1 MHVMHVP
8 VRCHDTKFIEPHPL
22 MLLQDLADNLS
33 LYLRARGLQDLLER
47 RGIAALHRLAG
58 AVLIQAALEIAAGVT
73 TIHGRT
79 ESRHGQGD
87 KHQDDQLFFHVEV
100 SA

>member
-8 VRCHDTKFIEPHPL
+8 VRCDDTKFIEPDPL

-33 LYLRARGLQDLLER
+33 PYLRPRRLQDFLER
-47 RGIAALHRLAG
+47 RGIAVLHRLAG
-58 AVLIQAALEIAAGVT
+58 TVLIQAALEIATGVT
-73 TIHGRT
+73 SIYDRT
-79 ESRHGQGD
+79 KCWRGQDGKQQGD
-87 KHQDDQLFFHVEV
+87 QTFFHVEV